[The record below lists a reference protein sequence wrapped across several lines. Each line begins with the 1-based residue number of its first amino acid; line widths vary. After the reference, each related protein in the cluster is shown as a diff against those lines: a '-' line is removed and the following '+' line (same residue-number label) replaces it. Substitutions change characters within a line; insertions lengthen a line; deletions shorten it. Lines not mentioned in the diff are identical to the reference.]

1 MFTQIF
7 KFELLTH
14 IKRSS
19 TYIYFIAFFAIAFVV
34 MSLLGANFKGFG
46 LNISNSDVL
55 LANSPF
61 VLFLLIA
68 GISHFGIFV
77 TMAIMGQS
85 VLRDFDNN
93 CHSLYFTYPISKTG
107 YLLGRFAAS
116 ISLVLII
123 FSSLAIGAYAASF
136 MPYINSAMFADHQIL
151 AYITPYLYTVIPN
164 VILTGAAFF
173 MMSVL
178 TRNIMAVYVTGLV
191 FVMGYLIAG
200 SFLGDLG
207 NRFLADIVDPFGNY
221 AMLTTNGSNSI
232 AERNILLINLNGSFL
247 LNRVLWLSI
256 SFLVFMVG
264 YYKFIFSFSNQNPK
278 LKIKNV
284 DAKVEP
290 SNLEYTSNI
299 QTIERDFNI
308 RTNVQ
313 IFYSLVKYN
322 YKQVVESIYFKII
335 VLIGLIGTG
344 FMIFDAI
351 TTDGVANYPL
361 TGKVFGHLLD
371 VFSIFLIII
380 ITVYSGELI
389 WRERNKNLNQLYDTL
404 PVPEWLTLIAKF
416 VSLVLIQLSLITAIL
431 LFSIGVQIYLG
442 YYNFEP
448 DVYFKIFIFKGFFT
462 TLLISG
468 LAIFFQ
474 ALVNNKYIGYFLMVL
489 YYIFLINASKLGI
502 EHPLLVFGAT
512 SGTNYSEM
520 NGFGNSLFQILVF
533 TLYWLFLLAVLLI
546 VASLFVHRGNDD
558 GYISRL
564 KNARFRLTRQL
575 KLFMILM
582 LGLFVISGTY
592 IFYNTN
598 IINKYTSRSEYISG
612 SVEYELTYQKFGT
625 LPQPR
630 ITKVYVET
638 AIYPSERKMHI
649 KGNYWLRNKTK
660 SGMDSL
666 VITQNPRMSNV
677 SIGLNVPNDEI
688 INDKKQGIYLYKL
701 RNSLQPNDSI
711 ELSFEIDYAR
721 KGFAAQDDYRL
732 IYNGTYYSNQE
743 CLPTIGYDFGKV
755 LTDNKLRKNHNLPE
769 LKTIDLTND
778 STQLYSNGYDADWID
793 FECIVS
799 TESDQT
805 ALAPGELLKHWS
817 SNRRNFYHYKSLSK
831 TLNCY
836 SFLSA
841 RYAVKKDTWNGVSL
855 EIYYHPKHNYNIDR
869 FFEAMKAS
877 LEYYTLNF
885 GPYQNK
891 TLKVVEFPFG
901 SNAKALS
908 GSIQVGENLGF
919 ISQPSR
925 DSEFTKNQI
934 CEVIAHEIAHQYFA
948 YQVVGASVKGS
959 AVLSEVFSQYSALCV
974 LGKIDKPQAINN
986 LLANTYNKYI
996 DGRNNDKKVEPPLAF
1011 VSGQDYIFY
1020 HKGMLVMNCLKAYLG
1035 EDSVNS
1041 AISKFLKHYKFAE
1054 PPYPTSLDFL
1064 VELRKVC
1071 PDSLQYLIT
1080 DLFENVIIFSNE
1092 AKKAEFRKLSNGK
1105 YDVTLYLEAT
1115 KIKTDTLG
1123 NKTDVALNDYI
1134 EIGIFD
1140 KENEPIYLTKHK
1152 FTKSAETIHITVDK
1166 EPYTGGID
1174 PNYLLIDKIRKDNI
1188 KRFTV
1193 LKYY

>member
-7 KFELLTH
+7 KFELLTR

-19 TYIYFIAFFAIAFVV
+19 TYIYFIVFFAIAFTV
-34 MSLLGANFKGFG
+34 MSLMGANFKGFG

-55 LANSPF
+55 FANSPF

-85 VLRDFDNN
+85 VLHDFDNN
-93 CHSLYFTYPISKTG
+93 CHTLYFTYPISKTG

-123 FSSLAIGAYAASF
+123 FSSLALGAYAASL
-136 MPYINSAMFADHQIL
+136 MPYINSAMFTDHQIL

-164 VILTGAAFF
+164 VIFTGAAFF
-173 MMSVL
+173 TMSIL

-191 FVMGYLIAG
+191 FVMGYLIAR

-207 NRFLADIVDPFGNY
+207 NRFLADIVDPFGIN
-221 AMLTTNGSNSI
+221 AMLTSTGSHSI
-232 AERNILLINLNGSFL
+232 AERNNLLINLNGSFL

-284 DAKVEP
+284 HAKVEP

-299 QTIERDFNI
+299 QTIERDFNV

-313 IFYSLVKYN
+313 IFYSLLKYN
-322 YKQVVESIYFKII
+322 YKQVVGSIYFKII

-351 TTDGVANYPL
+351 YTDGVANYPL
-361 TGKVFGHLLD
+361 TGKIFSHLLD

-380 ITVYSGELI
+380 ITVYAGELI

-416 VSLVLIQLSLITAIL
+416 VSLVLIQLSLIAALL

-448 DVYFKIFIFKGFFT
+448 DVYLKIFIFKGLFT

-468 LAIFFQ
+468 LAIFLQ

-489 YYIFLINASKLGI
+489 YYIFYINASKLGI

-520 NGFGNSLFQILVF
+520 NGFGNSLFPVLVF
-533 TLYWLFLLAVLLI
+533 TLYWLFLLAALLI
-546 VASLFVHRGNDD
+546 VASLFVHRGNDN
-558 GYISRL
+558 GFINRL

-575 KLFMILM
+575 KLFMVLM

-598 IINKYTSRSEYISG
+598 IINKFTSKSEYISG
-612 SVEYELTYQKFGT
+612 LVEYELTYQKFGN

-638 AIYPSERKMHI
+638 AIYPSERKIHF

-660 SGMDSL
+660 SGIDSL

-677 SIGLNVPNDEI
+677 SIGLNVLNDEI
-688 INDKKQGIYLYKL
+688 INDKNQGIYLYKL
-701 RNSLQPNDSI
+701 RSSLQPNDSI

-721 KGFAAQDDYRL
+721 KGFAVEDDYRL

-743 CLPTIGYDFGKV
+743 CLPTIGYDFGKE
-755 LTDNKLRKNHNLPE
+755 LTDKKLRKSYNLPE
-769 LKTIDLTND
+769 SKTIDLTND
-778 STQLYSNGYDADWID
+778 STQLYNNGYDADWID

-799 TESDQT
+799 TDADQT

-817 SNRRNFYHYKSLSK
+817 SNGRNFYQYKSLSK
-831 TLNCY
+831 TINCY

-855 EIYYHPKHNYNIDR
+855 EIYYHPKHNFNIDR

-891 TLKVVEFPFG
+891 TLKIVEFPFG

-948 YQVVGASVKGS
+948 YQVVGANVKGS
-959 AVLSEVFSQYSALCV
+959 AVLSEVFCQYSALCV

-986 LLANTYNKYI
+986 LLTDTYYKYI
-996 DGRNNDKKVEPPLAF
+996 NGRNNDKKVEPPLAF

-1020 HKGMLVMNCLKAYLG
+1020 HKGMLVMNSLKAYLG
-1035 EDSVNS
+1035 EDSVNR
-1041 AISKFLKHYKFAE
+1041 AISKFLKQYKFAE

-1080 DLFENVIIFSNE
+1080 DLFENVTIFSNE
-1092 AKKAEFRKLSNGK
+1092 AKKAEFRKLPNGK
-1105 YDVTLYLEAT
+1105 FDATLYLEAT
-1115 KIKTDTLG
+1115 KIKTD
-1123 NKTDVALNDYI
+1123 
-1134 EIGIFD
+1134 
-1140 KENEPIYLTKHK
+1140 
-1152 FTKSAETIHITVDK
+1152 S
-1166 EPYTGGID
+1166 
-1174 PNYLLIDKIRKDNI
+1174 
-1188 KRFTV
+1188 
-1193 LKYY
+1193 